1 MKEVKSM
8 FNRYLFAGLLVG
20 VLGAAPIGFALGVYY
35 LPIIVASEGASDI
48 QIRNAKENILA
59 RASFVKDLKGSDS
72 MHWGEGE
79 LIISKEDGQVYAT
92 LDGEVAP
99 GPDYK
104 IYLTSK
110 FVDDKDSFLAIKQGS
125 QKVAEVNGFKN
136 FRTMLPASTEVG
148 DYAAIVIWCERFEKF
163 ITAGKISL

>member
-1 MKEVKSM
+1 MEDKKVIFSINLTIKD
-8 FNRYLFAGLLVG
+8 FFVYLLHNKIGGTQLKKLL
-20 VLGAAPIGFALGVYY
+20 LL
-35 LPIIVASEGASDI
+35 IIISS
-48 QIRNAKENILA
+48 KENTLA
-59 RASFVKDLKGSDS
+59 RTSFVRDLKGSDS

-79 LIISKEDGQVYAT
+79 LLISKENGQVYAT

-104 IYLTSK
+104 IYLTPK
-110 FVDDKDSFLAIKQGS
+110 FVDDKDSFLAIKKDS

-136 FRTMLPASTEVG
+136 FRTMLPASTEVS

-163 ITAGKISL
+163 ITAGKLNIEG